1 MRADCPRPGEKCQFD
16 MGFGIPL
23 AVVGRSR
30 GYHRLRM
37 LDLRIQ
43 QHFIDSADLHY
54 QVAETLAKPVDA
66 AVQAVLAS
74 VTGGGKVLVGG
85 MGPSTALAQYLV
97 NLLVGGFER
106 DRPGLAALCLSSDA
120 LMATR
125 WSDGMALT
133 KQVLALGQAGD
144 VLVLISVDGSEPDL
158 VQAAQAAHERE
169 MSILALTGHLGGA
182 LARQL
187 RETDVHVCVPHE
199 RAARICEVQHLV
211 LHCLCDGID
220 TQLLGEQE
228 PI

>member
-1 MRADCPRPGEKCQFD
+1 
-16 MGFGIPL
+16 
-23 AVVGRSR
+23 
-30 GYHRLRM
+30 M

-54 QVAETLAKPVDA
+54 QVAETLAKPVDS
-66 AVQAVLAS
+66 AVQAVMAC

-85 MGPSTALAQYLV
+85 LGPSAALAHYLA

-106 DRPGLAALCLSSDA
+106 ERPGLAALALSADA
-120 LMATR
+120 VTTTR
-125 WSDGMALT
+125 WTDGQGLVRQVQALGQT
-133 KQVLALGQAGD
+133 GDVLAL
-144 VLVLISVDGSEPDL
+144 ISSDGTEPAL
-158 VQAAQAAHERE
+158 AEAVQAAHDRE
-169 MSILALTGHLGGA
+169 MSVLALTGQHGGG

-199 RAARICEVQHLV
+199 RAARIREVQYLV

-228 PI
+228 PL

>member
-1 MRADCPRPGEKCQFD
+1 
-16 MGFGIPL
+16 MGFDLWQMKQHG
-23 AVVGRSR
+23 GR
-30 GYHRLRM
+30 GYHRQRM

-85 MGPSTALAQYLV
+85 LGPSTALAQYLV

-106 DRPGLAALCLSSDA
+106 DRPGLAAVCLSSDA

-125 WSDGMALT
+125 WSDGQALA
-133 KQVLALGQAGD
+133 KQVLALGQTGD
-144 VLVLISVDGSEPDL
+144 VLVLISVDGNEPAL

-169 MSILALTGHLGGA
+169 MSVLGLTGHQGGA

-228 PI
+228 SL

>member
-1 MRADCPRPGEKCQFD
+1 
-16 MGFGIPL
+16 MGFERPQRKQLG
-23 AVVGRSR
+23 AR
-30 GYHRLRM
+30 GYHRQRM

-85 MGPSTALAQYLV
+85 MGSSSALAQYLV

-106 DRPGLAALCLSSDA
+106 DRPGLAAVCLSSDA
-120 LMATR
+120 LIATR
-125 WSDGMALT
+125 WSDGQALA
-133 KQVLALGQAGD
+133 KQILALGQTGD
-144 VLVLISVDGSEPDL
+144 VLVLISTDGNEAAL
-158 VQAAQAAHERE
+158 VQATQAAHERE
-169 MSILALTGHLGGA
+169 MSVLALTGHQGGA
-182 LARQL
+182 LGRQL

-228 PI
+228 SL

>member
-1 MRADCPRPGEKCQFD
+1 
-16 MGFGIPL
+16 MGFDLRRVKQHG
-23 AVVGRSR
+23 GR
-30 GYHRLRM
+30 GYHRQRM

-85 MGPSTALAQYLV
+85 LGPSTALAQYLV

-106 DRPGLAALCLSSDA
+106 DRPGLAAVCLSSDA

-125 WSDGMALT
+125 WSDGQALA
-133 KQVLALGQAGD
+133 KQVLALGQTGD
-144 VLVLISVDGSEPDL
+144 VLVLISVDGNEPAL

-169 MSILALTGHLGGA
+169 MSVLGLTGHQGGA

-211 LHCLCDGID
+211 LHCLCDEID

-228 PI
+228 PL

>member
-1 MRADCPRPGEKCQFD
+1 
-16 MGFGIPL
+16 
-23 AVVGRSR
+23 
-30 GYHRLRM
+30 M

-66 AVQAVLAS
+66 AVQAILAS
-74 VTGGGKVLVGG
+74 VTGGGKILVGG
-85 MGPSTALAQYLV
+85 MGPSNALAQYLV

-106 DRPGLAALCLSSDA
+106 DRPGLAALCLGADA

-125 WSDGMALT
+125 WSDGQAIA
-133 KQVLALGQAGD
+133 KQVLALGQTGD
-144 VLVLISVDGSEPDL
+144 VLVLISINGSETAL
-158 VQAAQAAHERE
+158 VEAVQAAHERE
-169 MSILALTGHLGGA
+169 MSVLALTGHQGGA
-182 LARQL
+182 LGRQL

-228 PI
+228 SL

>member
-1 MRADCPRPGEKCQFD
+1 
-16 MGFGIPL
+16 
-23 AVVGRSR
+23 
-30 GYHRLRM
+30 M

-66 AVQAVLAS
+66 AVQALLAC

-85 MGPSTALAQYLV
+85 LGPSAALAQYLV
-97 NLLVGGFER
+97 NMLVGGFER
-106 DRPGLAALCLSSDA
+106 ERPGLAAMALSSDA

-125 WSDGMALT
+125 WVDGQALSR
-133 KQVLALGQAGD
+133 QVLALGQTGD
-144 VLVLISVDGSEPDL
+144 VLVLISLDGTEAAL
-158 VQAAQAAHERE
+158 VEAVRAAHDRE
-169 MSILALTGHLGGA
+169 MSVVALTGHQGGP

-199 RAARICEVQHLV
+199 RAARIREVQHLV
-211 LHCLCDGID
+211 LHCLCDGMD

-228 PI
+228 N

>member
-1 MRADCPRPGEKCQFD
+1 
-16 MGFGIPL
+16 
-23 AVVGRSR
+23 
-30 GYHRLRM
+30 M

-66 AVQAVLAS
+66 AVQAIQAS
-74 VTGGGKVLVGG
+74 VTGGGKILVGG
-85 MGPSTALAQYLV
+85 MGPSNALAQYLV

-106 DRPGLAALCLSSDA
+106 DRPGLAALCLGADA

-125 WSDGMALT
+125 WSDGQAIA
-133 KQVLALGQAGD
+133 KQVLALGQTGD
-144 VLVLISVDGSEPDL
+144 VLVLISINGSETAL
-158 VQAAQAAHERE
+158 VEAVQAAHERE
-169 MSILALTGHLGGA
+169 MSVLALTGHQGGA
-182 LARQL
+182 LGRQL

-228 PI
+228 SL

>member
-1 MRADCPRPGEKCQFD
+1 
-16 MGFGIPL
+16 MGFERPQRKQLG
-23 AVVGRSR
+23 AR
-30 GYHRLRM
+30 GYHRQRM

-85 MGPSTALAQYLV
+85 MGSSSALAQYLV

-106 DRPGLAALCLSSDA
+106 DRPGLAAVCLSSDA

-125 WSDGMALT
+125 WSDGQALA
-133 KQVLALGQAGD
+133 KQILALGQTGD
-144 VLVLISVDGSEPDL
+144 VLVLISTDGNEAAL
-158 VQAAQAAHERE
+158 VQATQAAHERE
-169 MSILALTGHLGGA
+169 MSVLALTGHQGGA
-182 LARQL
+182 LGRQL

-228 PI
+228 SL